1 MVSITL
7 TLEEIKNYKS
17 TFLAWVILPTAI
29 TWEAKLTMTQIYVEM
44 NKLRATNVEQS
55 QLDTV
60 RDAIREAKSDLS
72 DTSDSPSFVSSC
84 TRLSTTCQIKP

>member
-29 TWEAKLTMTQIYVEM
+29 TWEAKLTMT
-44 NKLRATNVEQS
+44 
-55 QLDTV
+55 
-60 RDAIREAKSDLS
+60 
-72 DTSDSPSFVSSC
+72 
-84 TRLSTTCQIKP
+84 